1 MARGQGKDKNKN
13 TTYFNIAMLTDG
25 LEASVK
31 RVMSLFNKMV
41 RGVNSSLSKLGQINN
56 PSFKMQS
63 SSARY
68 GSRDNRN
75 LSADRQIS
83 ATSGRDTR
91 TVEEFYSQET
101 KIRDDLIKEYKD
113 TLETYNKEL
122 SSITIPK
129 KDGGIGRARAGF
141 RNRKKELVD
150 DIKQIKELIDL
161 TKKEYIAKE
170 DKFLL
175 SRPYNKTQIYDT
187 GAKKGTKQ
195 VQSESWGTGIMG
207 TTTSGKKVELMSGKD
222 VILETY
228 HDTKKNLDVIKQKT
242 IEWQDIETSI
252 GIQRVKTNEIITDNI
267 EEQEKKQ
274 GGFFNTL
281 FKRFK
286 SVAIYRGIRNFL
298 KTLVESITQTVAGI
312 ASVNSGFKDTMS
324 NVTSSIEMLKASGA
338 VALYGLLESAE
349 PIIRGVANV
358 VAELANSFSL
368 LIAQLTGAAEY
379 TKINLDYMQEYQAAA
394 NGALLSFDTFTTMSS
409 SGGVDYSKM
418 LSTEKVGE
426 ASNRLKAI
434 EALLWSIAAAVAA
447 IGAAKTLK
455 NISKLGE
462 LFSGWQGTLGLIA
475 GAIVLAVGAFSQLSN
490 IWGDLSASEKAL
502 SIMSGIAAA
511 ALLIAFAFKA
521 THNWGKA
528 LAIGVAGGAV
538 VAAGMASIS
547 KSQQMKA
554 YETGGSYA
562 RGDIFRA
569 NEFGKTELVA
579 SSSSGGAVMN
589 MQQLESAVHNG
600 VASAMS
606 ANGGGDAVIELD
618 GNKVGRYI
626 AGNAGFRATANKR
639 NTGLNWR

>member
-13 TTYFNIAMLTDG
+13 TTYFNIAMITDG

-41 RGVNSSLSKLGQINN
+41 KGVNSSLSKLGKINDK
-56 PSFKMQS
+56 SFTIQS
-63 SSARY
+63 PTTRY
-68 GSRDNRN
+68 NKYGNE
-75 LSADRQIS
+75 QKIY
-83 ATSGRDTR
+83 ATNNRDTR
-91 TVEEFYSQET
+91 SVRQFYKEERGRTASLLAIQRENKNKYNEELKSLEGKRFKGVAARRKELNQNLKET
-101 KIRDDLIKEYKD
+101 KDNIKNIRQAYQQE
-113 TLETYNKEL
+113 E
-122 SSITIPK
+122 
-129 KDGGIGRARAGF
+129 R
-141 RNRKKELVD
+141 
-150 DIKQIKELIDL
+150 
-161 TKKEYIAKE
+161 
-170 DKFLL
+170 KFLL
-175 SRPYNKTQIYDT
+175 QQPYSMATVYNT

-195 VQSESWGTGIMG
+195 TRSESWGTGKFAGFNKDI
-207 TTTSGKKVELMSGKD
+207 ELMAGRD
-222 VILETY
+222 IILETY
-228 HDTKKNLDVIKQKT
+228 HDVKKNIDVVKQKT

-274 GGFFNTL
+274 SGFFGTL

-298 KTLVESITQTVAGI
+298 KTLVESITQTLAGI
-312 ASVNSGFKDTMS
+312 ASVNSGFRDTMS

-349 PIIRGVANV
+349 PLIRGVANV

-434 EALLWSIAAAVAA
+434 EALLWSIAAALAA
-447 IGAAKTLK
+447 IGTAKTLK

-475 GAIVLAVGAFSQLSN
+475 GAIVLAVGAFSKLSN